1 MAFAKIQVTAQIRLE
16 TGLHIGTSNAF
27 AAIGATDSPVIKDPI
42 TNLPIIPGSSIK
54 GKMRSLLSKVHNE
67 RLAKKPG
74 EDGELL
80 SRLFGNSSDNRY
92 KMGRLIFRDAF
103 LINKDELDSLGV
115 KSYTEVKFENTIDR
129 ITAEANPRQIERAI
143 RESAFAFELI
153 YEITDD
159 SEDQVEEDFK
169 VILDGLKLL
178 ELDYLGGSGSRGYG
192 KDDFV
197 LTDAFP
203 YQSSPF
209 LPKPIGFPKFDQQD
223 LTTDVKEVRRQ
234 AKMAK
239 KLQFIPLDKF
249 DSYVNGTLFE
259 DAEHAVTNIIT
270 KNQPHVDGALYQV
283 STVRFADKSALYVIA
298 TESDLLNELMTSLQ
312 YAGIGGKRSSGYGRF
327 DLTITDIPDALKNRL
342 TKVHQGTVMALT
354 TSLPI
359 EKELEHAMETGSY
372 LQSKSSGF
380 AFSTETN
387 ENYRKQDLYKFA
399 SGSTFCETFT
409 GQIVDVRPLDFP
421 HEVLNY
427 AKPLFFK
434 MEGER

>member
-54 GKMRSLLSKVHNE
+54 GKMRSLLSKVYNE

-103 LINKDELDSLGV
+103 LINKDKLDSLGV

-143 RESAFAFELI
+143 RKSAFAFELI

-192 KDDFV
+192 KV
-197 LTDAFP
+197 
-203 YQSSPF
+203 
-209 LPKPIGFPKFDQQD
+209 
-223 LTTDVKEVRRQ
+223 V
-234 AKMAK
+234 
-239 KLQFIPLDKF
+239 
-249 DSYVNGTLFE
+249 FE
-259 DAEHAVTNIIT
+259 DLKANTVFGNY
-270 KNQPHVDGALYQV
+270 DV
-283 STVRFADKSALYVIA
+283 SR
-298 TESDLLNELMTSLQ
+298 LNEL
-312 YAGIGGKRSSGYGRF
+312 
-327 DLTITDIPDALKNRL
+327 
-342 TKVHQGTVMALT
+342 LT
-354 TSLPI
+354 T
-359 EKELEHAMETGSY
+359 
-372 LQSKSSGF
+372 
-380 AFSTETN
+380 
-387 ENYRKQDLYKFA
+387 
-399 SGSTFCETFT
+399 
-409 GQIVDVRPLDFP
+409 
-421 HEVLNY
+421 EV
-427 AKPLFFK
+427 
-434 MEGER
+434 